1 MFRHAL
7 IGFGI
12 SLLCLLP
19 PLVHFVTG
27 PLSPFIG
34 GWFAGSRLQ
43 AGPGQAIGIGI
54 LMGFFM
60 VLPVAAALA
69 VNSLVLSWVEG
80 DFLLIIGIVILGYT
94 AVLGTAGAMVGG
106 YMVGRSSQQEG
117 ARAREPV
124 GK

>member
-1 MFRHAL
+1 MLKHAL
-7 IGFGI
+7 MGFGI

-27 PLSPFIG
+27 PLAPFIG
-34 GWFAGSRLQ
+34 GWFAGSKFQ
-43 AGPGQAIGIGI
+43 ARPGQAIGIGV

-60 VLPVAAALA
+60 VLPVAAVLA

-94 AVLGTAGAMVGG
+94 AVLGTAGAAVGG
-106 YMVGRSSQQEG
+106 YMVGRSSQ
-117 ARAREPV
+117 REEALTTS
-124 GK
+124 GES